1 MKKARKAR
9 HVWMVTTDG
18 SSQGVYEN
26 AASACLFAT
35 EEEATDFVKEE
46 LSDIVSDNILGG
58 MVPPFEILD
67 KHCKWFGKHE
77 AQFRDGDSVTD
88 FRIERVAVPGPPKK
102 KRRKS

>member
-1 MKKARKAR
+1 
-9 HVWMVTTDG
+9 MVTEDG
-18 SSQGVYEN
+18 ASQGFYEN

-35 EEEATDFVKEE
+35 EDEAIDFVKEE
-46 LSDIVSDNILGG
+46 LAEIVADNILGG
-58 MVPPFEILD
+58 MVLSFEILGEAIE

-88 FRIERVAVPGPPKK
+88 FKIERVAVPEPPKK